1 MADYYDVLGVSRDAD
16 TKTIRQSYRR
26 LARQFHP
33 DLNPG
38 DDAAASKFREI
49 NEAYEVLSDDDTRG
63 KYDKYGEQWKY
74 ADQFEEGAGAAPPFG
89 GRARG
94 AAYGGGIGFDVFGDL
109 GDLLGGMGGADGWP
123 QEPARLKT
131 QVEVTLEEAYHGT
144 NRTIALTDP
153 NGRRRFE
160 VKIPPGVDTGS
171 IVTIRPSRG
180 RELQVETAVL
190 PDSRFKRS
198 GADLYTDVKV
208 SMFDALLGGET
219 EVDTIAGRVSLK
231 IPAGSQNGQR
241 VRLSGRGMPALRD
254 PDKKGDLFVTLRPQ
268 LPKKLTGE
276 QRELVEKLR
285 ALS

>member
-1 MADYYDVLGVSRDAD
+1 MAAGTREVEDA
-16 TKTIRQSYRR
+16 
-26 LARQFHP
+26 
-33 DLNPG
+33 
-38 DDAAASKFREI
+38 
-49 NEAYEVLSDDDTRG
+49 
-63 KYDKYGEQWKY
+63 
-74 ADQFEEGAGAAPPFG
+74 
-89 GRARG
+89 
-94 AAYGGGIGFDVFGDL
+94 GGGNA
-109 GDLLGGMGGADGWP
+109 GGGLP
-123 QEPARLKT
+123 RHEPHHRPGQT
-131 QVEVTLEEAYHGT
+131 
-144 NRTIALTDP
+144 R

-160 VKIPPGVDTGS
+160 VKIPPGVDTGA

-254 PDKKGDLFVTLRPQ
+254 PDKKGDLFR
-268 LPKKLTGE
+268 KRSG
-276 QRELVEKLR
+276 RNCR
-285 ALS
+285 RS